1 MAKSSEVE
9 IKLRLDPKDAEIFA
23 SLESLGGRNP
33 ETRRLR
39 TIYFDDERR
48 RLAAHGFELRVRSDG
63 AAHVQTI
70 KSGRGLERGEWE
82 TPVSGVLPDWSAARG
97 TPAHKVL
104 RKDDALKSIFVVD
117 VERRS
122 WRVEED
128 GAVAEVSLDCG
139 EIISGERRQP
149 IAEAEIELK
158 AGSPKF
164 LFDLARKA
172 IRSCDATPCFVG
184 KALRGRRLE
193 LGEAESTQSALDLEL
208 RPGATAMAAFQQ
220 IVDACLAQASLNEE
234 LLRRHPGDV
243 EAVHCLRVAIRRL
256 RAALALFAPMIAG
269 APWRALKAGLGWL
282 SRLLGEVRDLD
293 VLITETIERA
303 RNSFPGV
310 SSLDRLRDLCGELR
324 QAAQRNLEDALRS
337 ERFRRLLLDALEF
350 THAGAWIS
358 EEDRCKSK
366 LRGMS
371 VASFAAKRL
380 ERRLDAMTSRKNRD
394 CIVGANE
401 KDRHRLRIKA
411 KKLHYMAE
419 FFGSLSPTKRYCAI
433 AEALHDLQE
442 ALGDIH
448 DGVAAEQFVSKLLI
462 PDNNADLTVAA
473 GLLKPNPTS
482 EADSLAVACV
492 AHRKLRRAKPFW
504 RAF

>member
-82 TPVSGVLPDWSAARG
+82 TPVSGDLPNWSAARR

-104 RKDDALKSIFVVD
+104 GKRDDLMSIFVVE

-128 GAVAEVSLDCG
+128 GALAEVSVDCG
-139 EIISGERRQP
+139 EITSGERRQP

-172 IRSCDATPCFVG
+172 IHCCDAPPCFVG

-193 LGEAESTQSALDLEL
+193 HDEAESPQSALDLEL
-208 RPGATAMAAFQQ
+208 KPGATAMTAFQQ
-220 IVDACLAQASLNEE
+220 IVDACLLQASLNEE

-243 EAVHCLRVAIRRL
+243 EAVHYLRVAIRHL

-269 APWRALKAGLGWL
+269 APCRALKTGLVAPEM
-282 SRLLGEVRDLD
+282 SAAVAD
-293 VLITETIERA
+293 VMVDTHRAKATARA
-303 RNSFPGV
+303 RFV
-310 SSLDRLRDLCGELR
+310 QVMMCLCSG
-324 QAAQRNLEDALRS
+324 
-337 ERFRRLLLDALEF
+337 
-350 THAGAWIS
+350 
-358 EEDRCKSK
+358 
-366 LRGMS
+366 
-371 VASFAAKRL
+371 
-380 ERRLDAMTSRKNRD
+380 
-394 CIVGANE
+394 
-401 KDRHRLRIKA
+401 
-411 KKLHYMAE
+411 
-419 FFGSLSPTKRYCAI
+419 
-433 AEALHDLQE
+433 
-442 ALGDIH
+442 
-448 DGVAAEQFVSKLLI
+448 
-462 PDNNADLTVAA
+462 
-473 GLLKPNPTS
+473 
-482 EADSLAVACV
+482 
-492 AHRKLRRAKPFW
+492 
-504 RAF
+504 